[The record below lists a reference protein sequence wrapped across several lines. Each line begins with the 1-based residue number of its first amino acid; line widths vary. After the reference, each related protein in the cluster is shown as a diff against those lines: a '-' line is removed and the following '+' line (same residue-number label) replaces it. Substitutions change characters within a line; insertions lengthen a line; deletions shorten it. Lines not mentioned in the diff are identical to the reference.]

1 MTVRYPDNV
10 TLVNFLDFL
19 LVPTLVYEAEYPRT
33 DLYGAPPPKT
43 HTENTGAPCMGTS
56 MMRVRVCLFVC
67 MYVCIYD
74 IVCVCTFAYPVWLC

>member
-33 DLYGAPPPKT
+33 DLYGGPPPPHT
-43 HTENTGAPCMGTS
+43 HTNTHRKHWRPVHGHKYDEGAS
-56 MMRVRVCLFVC
+56 LFVC
-67 MYVCIYD
+67 VYVCMYI
-74 IVCVCTFAYPVWLC
+74 

>member
-43 HTENTGAPCMGTS
+43 LAP
-56 MMRVRVCLFVC
+56 RAWAQV
-67 MYVCIYD
+67 
-74 IVCVCTFAYPVWLC
+74 